1 MVNVVV
7 ENGELFGKDRAV
19 LRNEQLVSLIKGWEQ
34 QRDVLMDEV
43 AFRNGQVEL
52 LENLVKR
59 AYEKVLDVNKEEKQK
74 ETDKID
80 ARMDELKKEEA
91 DEEEEKRQKEARARH
106 KKKEAAAKKRMEGSQ
121 KKSVKEKPTPKHPSD
136 KIEDTQKRMRK
147 KRS

>member
-1 MVNVVV
+1 MVNVVI
-7 ENGELFGKDRAV
+7 ENGELFGKDRAK
-19 LRNEQLVSLIKGWEQ
+19 LRNEQLISLIKVWEQ
-34 QRDVLMDEV
+34 QRDVLMDEI
-43 AFRNGQVEL
+43 AFRQGQVEL
-52 LENLVKR
+52 LEDLVKH

-106 KKKEAAAKKRMEGSQ
+106 KKKEAAAKKRMEASR
-121 KKSVKEKPTPKHPSD
+121 KKGIKEDLLPKHPTD

-147 KRS
+147 KRG

>member
-106 KKKEAAAKKRMEGSQ
+106 KKKEAAAKKRMEDSQ
-121 KKSVKEKPTPKHPSD
+121 KKGVKEKPTPKHPSD
-136 KIEDTQKRMRK
+136 KVEDTQKRMRK
-147 KRS
+147 KRG